1 MPKKKSVDSKEEIV
15 KQLAEELLAGLQIP
29 ATVTVSPGE
38 EDTLSVNI
46 TTEESGLLIGYHG
59 ETLSSFQLILGLM
72 VYKKL
77 GQWVKVVVEI
87 GDYRAKRAEQLTA
100 MAQAYAN
107 QALSTGQPVYLPPLP
122 PSERRVV
129 HLALQENP
137 QVETESV
144 GDGNYR
150 RVVVKP
156 KGAD

>member
-144 GDGNYR
+144 GDGNSR

>member
-144 GDGNYR
+144 GDGNSR
-150 RVVVKP
+150 LVVVKP

>member
-77 GQWVKVVVEI
+77 WQWVKVVVEI

-144 GDGNYR
+144 GDGNSR

>member
-77 GQWVKVVVEI
+77 GQWVKVVLEI

-144 GDGNYR
+144 GDGNSR